1 MVRLVLVVL
10 LVCGVVVGCGVAEPQ
25 GPFPVR
31 PAEIDVASLDPCR
44 AVPEAK
50 LAELGVSEPGE
61 ATAARPEDDFGPG
74 CLWSNY
80 QDGFNYG
87 VRVVQRSATEI
98 SRAPGMIVSG
108 VSGYGL
114 VYEAPR
120 PDGTLCEIFV
130 DAADSSSLRI
140 QVESLDRAA
149 HPAAESCE
157 SATSIAADVLANA
170 PRSGN

>member
-1 MVRLVLVVL
+1 MVRLVVVLL
-10 LVCGVVVGCGVAEPQ
+10 LVCGVVVGCGAAEPE
-25 GPFPVR
+25 GPFPPR
-31 PAEIDVASLDPCR
+31 PAEIDVALFDPCR

-61 ATAARPEDDFGPG
+61 AAAARPEDDFGPG

-87 VRVVQRSATEI
+87 LRVVQRSATEI
-98 SRAPGMIVSG
+98 SRAPGMVVSSVSG
-108 VSGYGL
+108 FGL
-114 VYEAPR
+114 VHETPR

-130 DAADSSSLRI
+130 DVADSSSLRI
-140 QVESLDRAA
+140 QVEALDRAA